1 MSAIA
6 ASRGGNPLAG
16 VNAPMNTLRN
26 WHNQSVAPVRT
37 AVQRIGGIKGAA
49 DKVWTAARNA
59 GTAVADLKNR
69 ATPSIAPVKAVGR
82 NSGIAADQLKT
93 ARERSRSSG
102 RAAKGLADSGGGFGK
117 IVDPLGSVMSV
128 MSPLLTGLGIGL
140 TAGAVAMA
148 AITVAMQSNPFG
160 GAAIAVVIIVEL
172 IIDFAVNSEAGQRL
186 IKKGFDKLRDGFEW
200 IKKNVLPII
209 SKARTAVAD
218 GIDFV
223 RKRIVTPLNSVKT
236 DVKDGFAKARDGIRD
251 ATNGLIK
258 LFRDPWDGIKA
269 VVKPVAD
276 WLDDKIPPEFDKV
289 KNATVN
295 TLKGIADA
303 VGNGLGTI
311 GGILQTPAKFVEWL
325 IDAWENIDFKKLF
338 DPKAIGKKITSFL
351 AEGGLVSPPHGA
363 LPGSITPLGDVA
375 GLRAA
380 EPDGRT
386 ARTVRRPCRVE
397 SFHEP
402 VGAGAYEIA
411 DELLFLARAA

>member
-6 ASRGGNPLAG
+6 SPRAGHPLAG

-26 WHNQSVAPVRT
+26 WHNQSVGAVRT
-37 AVQRIGGIKGAA
+37 AVQRIGGVKGAA

-59 GTAVADLKNR
+59 GTAVTDLKSR

-82 NSGIAADQLKT
+82 NSGIAADQLKNS
-93 ARERSRSSG
+93 RERSKSSG
-102 RAAKGLADSGGGFGK
+102 RAAKRLADSGGGFGK

-128 MSPLLTGLGIGL
+128 MSPLLTGLGVGL
-140 TAGAVAMA
+140 AAGAVAMVG
-148 AITVAMQSNPFG
+148 ISIAMQSNPFG
-160 GAAIAVVIIVEL
+160 GAAIAVVIIIDL
-172 IIDFAVNSEAGQRL
+172 IIDFALNSEAGQRL
-186 IKKGFDKLRDGFEW
+186 IKKGFGKLREGFEW

-218 GIDFV
+218 GIEFV
-223 RKRIVTPLNSVKT
+223 RKRIVEPLASVKT
-236 DVKDGFAKARDGIRD
+236 TVKDKFAAARDGIRD

-269 VVKPVAD
+269 VVKPVAE
-276 WLDDKIPPEFDKV
+276 WLEDKIPPEFGKV
-289 KNATVN
+289 RDATVD
-295 TLKGIADA
+295 TLQGIADA
-303 VGNGLGTI
+303 VRNGLGTI
-311 GGILQTPAKFVEWL
+311 GGILQIPGKFAEWL

-380 EPDGRT
+380 EPNGRD
-386 ARTVRRPCRVE
+386 RRGVRRPRRVE

-402 VGAGAYEIA
+402 AGAGAYEIA

>member
-6 ASRGGNPLAG
+6 APRGGHPLAG
-16 VNAPMNTLRN
+16 VDAPMNTLRN
-26 WHNQSVAPVRT
+26 RHNQSVGAVRT
-37 AVQRIGGIKGAA
+37 AVQRIGGIRGAA
-49 DKVWTAARNA
+49 DKVGTAARNA
-59 GTAVADLKNR
+59 GAAVADLKSR
-69 ATPSIAPVKAVGR
+69 ATPSIAPVRAVGR
-82 NSGIAADQLKT
+82 NSGIAAGQLKNT
-93 ARERSRSSG
+93 RERSRSSG
-102 RAAKGLADSGGGFGK
+102 RAAKSLADSGGGFGK
-117 IVDPLGSVMSV
+117 IVDPLGAVMSV

-140 TAGAVAMA
+140 AAGAVAMVG
-148 AITVAMQSNPFG
+148 ISVAMQSNPFG
-160 GAAIAVVIIVEL
+160 GAAIAVVLIIDL
-172 IIDFAVNSEAGQRL
+172 IIDFALNSETGQRL
-186 IKKGFDKLRDGFEW
+186 VKKGFDKLREGFEW
-200 IKKNVLPII
+200 IKKHVLPII
-209 SKARTAVAD
+209 GKARTAVAD

-223 RKRIVTPLNSVKT
+223 RKRIVDPVNSIGT
-236 DVKDGFAKARDGIRD
+236 DVKNGFAAARDGIGR
-251 ATNGLIK
+251 ATSGLIK
-258 LFRDPWDGIKA
+258 LFKDPWDGIKA

-276 WLDDKIPPEFDKV
+276 WLDRKIPPEFDKV

-295 TLKGIADA
+295 ALKGIADA

-311 GGILQTPAKFVEWL
+311 GGILQIPGKFAEWL

-386 ARTVRRPCRVE
+386 ARTVRRPRHVE

-402 VGAGAYEIA
+402 AGAGAYEIA